1 MELPSSTLKGI
12 GLTSIT
18 MFMWGFLAIVLKV
31 ISRDLSPISIV
42 WFRFL
47 LAFMILFFYYFFS
60 VRKKISILGK
70 PPLMLIF
77 AALFLG
83 FNYLGFNVG
92 IHMTTPGNA
101 QIFTQLGPVLLA
113 LAGIFIYRE
122 EISSLQ
128 IIGFLLIIVGL
139 ILFYF
144 QQITFFTDKILQYNK
159 GIVWVIFGAIY
170 WALYAILQKEMVQ
183 DFPPQ
188 QLNMVIYGFPAI
200 FFFPFADFKAIST
213 LGWIDWILLI
223 FSGIN
228 TLIAYGTLS
237 AAFKYIEAN
246 KISVIIT
253 LNPIITFI
261 TLEILKQ
268 FNVSW
273 IKPENLNLISASG
286 ASLVLIGA
294 VLVVRK

>member
-1 MELPSSTLKGI
+1 
-12 GLTSIT
+12 
-18 MFMWGFLAIVLKV
+18 MWGFLAIVLKV
-31 ISRDLSPISIV
+31 ISRHLPPISIV

-47 LAFMILFFYYFFS
+47 LAFIILFFYHFFS
-60 VRKKISILGK
+60 DRKKISILSK

-83 FNYLGFNVG
+83 FNYLGFNIG

-101 QIFTQLGPVLLA
+101 QIFTQLGPVLFA

-122 EISSLQ
+122 KISSLQ
-128 IIGFLLIIVGL
+128 IVGFFLIIVGFM
-139 ILFYF
+139 LFYS
-144 QQITFFTDKILQYNK
+144 QQISLFADKILQYNK
-159 GIVWVIFGAIY
+159 GVVWVLFGAIY
-170 WALYAILQKEMVQ
+170 WAFYAILQKEFVQ

-200 FFFPFADFKAIST
+200 FFFPFANIKAIST
-213 LGWIDWILLI
+213 IGWIDWVLLI
-223 FSGIN
+223 LSGII
-228 TLIAYGTLS
+228 TLIAYGALS

-253 LNPIITFI
+253 VNPIITFI
-261 TLEILKQ
+261 TLEILRHYH
-268 FNVSW
+268 VSW
-273 IKPENLNLISASG
+273 IKSENLNLISAAG

-294 VLVVRK
+294 VLAVRRQENP